1 MSSYA
6 AEGAQPTPVPGADD
20 ASGENPRVSKL
31 AVTALVTGILPLVP
45 VALVTGIAALAVI
58 RRSGRRG
65 HGMAVTAIFFAIGWL
80 IIGVAV
86 GTVAYLTHGFV
97 KPTRTV
103 YHQSAVFRLKT
114 GDCVDGQGD
123 VVACS
128 TPHESEVFG
137 TFALPGA
144 SWPGTASVQQQASSR
159 CGALLTGYLNPQLA
173 ISLGQT
179 YVYPSQ
185 VDWSAGT
192 RTVICEV
199 HAQSGQLSQ
208 SVRGG
213 S

>member
-1 MSSYA
+1 
-6 AEGAQPTPVPGADD
+6 VPEADD
-20 ASGENPRVSKL
+20 ASGESQKVSKL

-65 HGMAVTAIFFAIGWL
+65 HGMAVTAIFLAIAWL

-97 KPTRTV
+97 TPTRTV

-114 GDCVDGQGD
+114 GDCVDGPDD

-128 TPHESEVFG
+128 TPHDSEVFG
-137 TFALPGA
+137 TFALPGT

-159 CGALLTGYLNPQLA
+159 CGGLLTGYLNPQLA
-173 ISLGQT
+173 ISLAQT

-185 VDWSAGT
+185 VDWNAGT

-199 HAQSGQLSQ
+199 HAQSGSGQLTQ